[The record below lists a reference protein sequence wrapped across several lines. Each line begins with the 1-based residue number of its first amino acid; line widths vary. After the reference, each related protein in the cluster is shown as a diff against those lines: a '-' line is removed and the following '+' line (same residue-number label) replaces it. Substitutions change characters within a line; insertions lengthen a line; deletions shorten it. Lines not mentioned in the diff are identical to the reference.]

1 VVKVA
6 KILNGCLIKI
16 LKRFIMVLEKEVRH
30 MKEIKRDVYLNKL
43 INRKENGLIKIIT
56 GIRRC
61 GKSYLLDPLFKNYL
75 IESGVKEN
83 HIIKLELD
91 KEENKKYL
99 DSGELNKY
107 IKSLIKDK
115 DMYYILLDEIQMVDN
130 FESVLNGFLYERNL
144 DVYLTGS
151 NSKFLSTDIIT
162 EFRGRGDEIRV
173 FPLSFSEYL
182 EAFDGD
188 KYDAWNE
195 YVLYGGLPL
204 ILSKKTD
211 EEKAK
216 YLKDLFEHTYI
227 KDIIERNCVQRVD
240 IIDSIIN
247 MLASSVGSL
256 TNPKKIYD
264 TFVSNGGKRVSPNTV
279 NSYIKYIEDSFVVN
293 KSYRYD
299 VKGKKYIQTPQKYYF
314 SDIGLRNAR
323 LNFRQQEENHIM
335 ENIIYNE
342 LIVRGYNVDVGVV
355 EIRDEDKNRKQLEVD
370 FVCNLGNKRYYVQS
384 ALNLDTREKTIQEER
399 PLMNIDDNFKK
410 IIVVKN
416 NMKHWITEEGI
427 LVVGILEFLLDNN
440 SLDL

>member
-1 VVKVA
+1 
-6 KILNGCLIKI
+6 
-16 LKRFIMVLEKEVRH
+16 

-43 INRKENGLIKIIT
+43 ISRKENGLIKIIT

-61 GKSYLLDPLFKNYL
+61 GKSYLLDPLFKNHL
-75 IESGVKEN
+75 LESGVKED

-91 KEENKKYL
+91 KEENIKYR
-99 DSGELNKY
+99 DSHELNEY
-107 IKSLIKDK
+107 IKSQIKDK
-115 DMYYILLDEIQMVDN
+115 NMHYILLDEIQMVDG

-144 DVYLTGS
+144 DVYVTGS
-151 NSKFLSTDIIT
+151 NSKFLSSDIIT
-162 EFRGRGDEIRV
+162 EFRGRGDEIKV
-173 FPLSFSEYL
+173 FPLSFSEYA
-182 EAFDGD
+182 EAFKGD
-188 KYDAWNE
+188 KQDAWNE

-211 EEKAK
+211 EEKSK
-216 YLKDLFEHTYI
+216 YLKDLFDQTYI
-227 KDIIERNCVQRVD
+227 KDIIERNNIQRVD
-240 IIDSIIN
+240 ILDSIIN

-264 TFVSNGGKRVSPNTV
+264 TFVSNGEKEISSNTV
-279 NSYIKYIEDSFVVN
+279 NSYIKYIEDSFIVN
-293 KSYRYD
+293 KSDRYD

-355 EIRDEDKNRKQLEVD
+355 EVRDENKNRKQLEID

-399 PLMNIDDNFKK
+399 PLMNVNDNFKK
-410 IIVVKN
+410 IIVVKD

-427 LVVGILEFLLDNN
+427 LVVGIQEFLLDKN
-440 SLDL
+440 SLDI

>member
-1 VVKVA
+1 
-6 KILNGCLIKI
+6 
-16 LKRFIMVLEKEVRH
+16 MEVI

-43 INRKENGLIKIIT
+43 ISRKENGLIKIIT

-61 GKSYLLDPLFKNYL
+61 GKSYLLDPLFKNHL
-75 IESGVKEN
+75 LESGVKED
-83 HIIKLELD
+83 HVIKLELD
-91 KEENKKYL
+91 KEENIKYR
-99 DSGELNKY
+99 DSHELNEY
-107 IKSLIKDK
+107 IKSQTKDK
-115 DMYYILLDEIQMVDN
+115 NMYYILLDEIQMVDG

-144 DVYLTGS
+144 DVYVTGS
-151 NSKFLSTDIIT
+151 NSKFLSSDIIT
-162 EFRGRGDEIRV
+162 EFRGRGDEIKV
-173 FPLSFSEYL
+173 FPLSFSEYV
-182 EAFDGD
+182 EAFKGD
-188 KYDAWNE
+188 KQDAWNE

-211 EEKAK
+211 EEKSK
-216 YLKDLFEHTYI
+216 YLKDLFDQTYI
-227 KDIIERNCVQRVD
+227 KDIIERNNIQRVD
-240 IIDSIIN
+240 MLDSIIN

-264 TFVSNGGKRVSPNTV
+264 TFVSNGEKEISSNTV
-279 NSYIKYIEDSFVVN
+279 NSYIKYIEDSFIVN
-293 KSYRYD
+293 KSDRYD

-355 EIRDEDKNRKQLEVD
+355 EVRDENKNRKQLEID

-399 PLMNIDDNFKK
+399 PLMNVNDNFKK
-410 IIVVKN
+410 IIVVKD

-427 LVVGILEFLLDNN
+427 LVVGIQEFLLDKN